1 MENQTMYRKTA
12 KKLLKFIEK
21 SPTAFQAVT
30 EMTKRLDKE
39 GFEELKEEDHWK
51 LKKGGNYYVT
61 RNHSAIIA
69 FSIPQKPVWK
79 FHIMASHSDSPS
91 LKIKENPEIEVE
103 NAYIKLNVERYG
115 GMILSPW
122 FDRPLSVAGRLIVRQ
137 DGKIREKM
145 VTVDRDLL
153 VLPNLAIHMNREVN
167 DGYKYNVQKDMLPLF
182 SDKEGK
188 GRFMETVAEAAEVKT
203 EDILGHDLFLYDR
216 TPGTLWGVNEEFV
229 SAPRLDDL
237 QCAFSS
243 MEGFLQGNREESISV
258 HCVLDNEEVG
268 SSTRQGAASAFLR
281 INMGLGRTQEEYYM
295 ALADSFMISAD
306 NAHALHPNY
315 TDKTD
320 PVNRP
325 VLNGGIV
332 IKYNANQKYCTDG
345 VSAAIFKD
353 MCDRAKL
360 AKLYIPNQYV
370 QPYAIFNEDMKYD
383 YEQRSLALIQL
394 DDAIKNSEIKVFYQ
408 PIYDAKTKQIASAEA
423 LVRWVSPKGVILP
436 GKFIPA
442 LEESGHITYVHKSV
456 RRFMENRYKNG
467 KKIVRVA
474 VNLSRM
480 DLMDDEIM
488 DLIIDDV
495 KDEHYSKQM
504 VNYEVTESAYA
515 DVSGKG
521 TNFLMQLHDN
531 GVKLLI
537 DDFGSGMSSFS
548 TLRDYDFDII
558 KLDMGFVQKLGEN
571 KKYNNIVMS
580 IIELAHRLDMKVV
593 AEGVETKEQA
603 DCLKE
608 YGCDYLQG
616 FYFSKPLPEEEFAK
630 LLD

>member
-1 MENQTMYRKTA
+1 MYRKTA

-153 VLPNLAIHMNREVN
+153 VIPNLAIHMNREVN

-243 MEGFLQGNREESISV
+243 VKAVIEGENSSSV
-258 HCVLDNEEVG
+258 SVAAIFDNEEVG
-268 SSTRQGAASAFLR
+268 SGTRQGADSTFLEDTLQR
-281 INMGLGRTQEEYYM
+281 IAEGLQADHSSYLRWV
-295 ALADSFMISAD
+295 ADSFLISA
-306 NAHALHPNY
+306 
-315 TDKTD
+315 DKTD
-320 PVNRP
+320 PTSRP
-325 VLNGGIV
+325 YLNGGIV
-332 IKYNANQKYCTDG
+332 IKYHGSQKYTTDG
-345 VSAAIFKD
+345 ISAARMKD
-353 MCDRAKL
+353 YCERAK
-360 AKLYIPNQYV
+360 V
-370 QPYAIFNEDMKYD
+370 PYQTYAN
-383 YEQRSLALIQL
+383 RS
-394 DDAIKNSEIKVFYQ
+394 D
-408 PIYDAKTKQIASAEA
+408 IA
-423 LVRWVSPKGVILP
+423 G
-436 GKFIPA
+436 G
-442 LEESGHITYVHKSV
+442 
-456 RRFMENRYKNG
+456 
-467 KKIVRVA
+467 
-474 VNLSRM
+474 
-480 DLMDDEIM
+480 
-488 DLIIDDV
+488 
-495 KDEHYSKQM
+495 
-504 VNYEVTESAYA
+504 
-515 DVSGKG
+515 
-521 TNFLMQLHDN
+521 
-531 GVKLLI
+531 
-537 DDFGSGMSSFS
+537 S
-548 TLRDYDFDII
+548 TLGNISTAHVSVSSVDIG
-558 KLDMGFVQKLGEN
+558 LPQ
-571 KKYNNIVMS
+571 
-580 IIELAHRLDMKVV
+580 LAMHS
-593 AEGVETKEQA
+593 AVETAGMKDTEYA
-603 DCLKE
+603 VRALKE
-608 YGCDYLQG
+608 FWG
-616 FYFSKPLPEEEFAK
+616 E
-630 LLD
+630 